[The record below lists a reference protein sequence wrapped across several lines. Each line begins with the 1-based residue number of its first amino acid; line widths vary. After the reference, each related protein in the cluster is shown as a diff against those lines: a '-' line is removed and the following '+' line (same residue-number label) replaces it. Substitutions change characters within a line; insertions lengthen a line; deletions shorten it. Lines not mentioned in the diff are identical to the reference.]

1 MNKQQIIEFLSTE
14 FPHYTKISIDAVGEG
29 SATIRHKIGREELRP
44 GGTVA
49 GPVLMQLADVVIYI
63 AILGKLGMVPLTVTT
78 NLNMNFLRKPSA
90 DRDLIA
96 KCKLIKVGRTLI
108 VGEVNLFSDGDAE
121 PVAHCVATY
130 AVPQNTPQL

>member
-1 MNKQQIIEFLSTE
+1 MDKGAIIEFLSGE
-14 FPHYTKISIDAVGEG
+14 FPHYTKIGIDEVGEG
-29 SATIRHKIGREELRP
+29 RATIRHKVGREELRP

-49 GPVLMQLADVVIYI
+49 GPVLMQMADVVIYI

-78 NLNMNFLRKPSA
+78 NLNINFLRKPSA

-96 KCKLIKVGRTLI
+96 KCELIKVGRTLI
-108 VGEVNLFSDGDAE
+108 VGEVNLFSEGETE

-130 AVPQNTPQL
+130 AIPPKAIK